1 VVGLINPNLGPTPTP
16 TSGSK
21 GSVNSYSE
29 AYEMMDARFKDAI
42 ATLQKEMEDLKAD
55 DPQYLFKMSK
65 AMTKWSLA
73 IQTQSQLLKEMSDAL
88 KGIIQKM

>member
-1 VVGLINPNLGPTPTP
+1 MTDPVNTGL
-16 TSGSK
+16 TS
-21 GSVNSYSE
+21 YTD
-29 AYEMMDARFKDAI
+29 AYKHMEGRFDVAQKDLEKQI
-42 ATLQKEMEDLKAD
+42 TELKAD

-73 IQTQSQLLKEMSDAL
+73 IQTQSQVLKEFSDAL

>member
-1 VVGLINPNLGPTPTP
+1 MVGLPNPTAGTGGTGN
-16 TSGSK
+16 
-21 GSVNSYSE
+21 VNSYSE
-29 AYEMMDARFKDAI
+29 AFELMDGKFKTAI
-42 ATLQKEMEDLKAD
+42 ENLNKEMQGLKAD
-55 DPQYLFKMSK
+55 DPQYLFKMSQ

>member
-1 VVGLINPNLGPTPTP
+1 MSGVG
-16 TSGSK
+16 SGGTGG
-21 GSVNSYSE
+21 GSVQSYSD
-29 AYEMMDARFKDAI
+29 AFNLMDGKFKTAQDS
-42 ATLQKEMEDLKAD
+42 LKEVMDNLKAD
-55 DPQYLFKMSK
+55 DPQYLFKMSQ